1 MSRNGV
7 VVKVPGKVNLQLA
20 VGPLESDGYHE
31 ITTIFQAISI
41 FDDVTVRYG
50 TPNTGISLNIVGPTA
65 TGVPTDEKNLAYQAA
80 KLMVTRYGIS
90 EDISI
95 NLREE
100 IPVAGG
106 MAGGSADAAG
116 VLVGKIGRAHV

>member
-50 TPNTGISLNIVGPTA
+50 NPNTGISLNVAGPTA
-65 TGVPTDEKNLAYQAA
+65 TGVQTDEKNLAFKAA
-80 KLMVTRYGIS
+80 KLMVS
-90 EDISI
+90 
-95 NLREE
+95 
-100 IPVAGG
+100 
-106 MAGGSADAAG
+106 
-116 VLVGKIGRAHV
+116 

>member
-50 TPNTGISLNIVGPTA
+50 NPNTGIDRKSTRLNSSHSQQSRMP
-65 TGVPTDEKNLAYQAA
+65 
-80 KLMVTRYGIS
+80 S
-90 EDISI
+90 
-95 NLREE
+95 
-100 IPVAGG
+100 
-106 MAGGSADAAG
+106 SA
-116 VLVGKIGRAHV
+116 